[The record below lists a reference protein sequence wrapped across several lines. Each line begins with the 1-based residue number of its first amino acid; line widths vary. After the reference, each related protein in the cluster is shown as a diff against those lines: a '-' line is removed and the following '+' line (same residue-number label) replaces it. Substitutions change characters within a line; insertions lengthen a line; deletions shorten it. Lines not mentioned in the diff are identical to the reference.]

1 MSVSM
6 RFEPFQLDK
15 EINRIYFVQ
24 LDCDE
29 QALFSQNVSN
39 LFRQLIESVVLHY
52 IVMIL
57 VAVNYYWTSGV
68 EVGIA
73 LLEELRD
80 GLDVEAVEWGVTLH
94 LSYWDRK
101 SRWQLLLWFL
111 LVIDA
116 IFTFEHVYKL
126 VPQLHLV
133 T

>member
-1 MSVSM
+1 M

-57 VAVNYYWTSGV
+57 VAVNYY
-68 EVGIA
+68 
-73 LLEELRD
+73 
-80 GLDVEAVEWGVTLH
+80 
-94 LSYWDRK
+94 
-101 SRWQLLLWFL
+101 
-111 LVIDA
+111 
-116 IFTFEHVYKL
+116 
-126 VPQLHLV
+126 
-133 T
+133 